1 MTRFLT
7 VILVLA
13 SASIGFAAEGRA
25 APHRWAS
32 EFEIAT
38 INVER
43 NATDGDTEII
53 ISVLPADEGL
63 KYLSIRAPD
72 KRAVVDL
79 FSLDRSVLGL
89 REFDFESPEP
99 PGEAI
104 LAAYPQGT
112 YKFTGRSV
120 GGEWFY
126 GEARLSH
133 LMPAEP
139 VIMSPAAGS
148 EVSPGALRIEWS
160 AVPGLRKVVIELE
173 NESVDPEQVLSVE
186 LSANATSFDV
196 PAAFMRPSSEYQ
208 VGIAAVGENG
218 NITVVETIFTTGE

>member
-1 MTRFLT
+1 MSHFFK
-7 VILVLA
+7 VVLVLA
-13 SASIGFAAEGRA
+13 SASIGSATEGRA
-25 APHRWAS
+25 PPHRWAS
-32 EFEIAT
+32 EFEVAT

-43 NATDGDTEII
+43 NATDGDTEIV

-63 KYLSIRAPD
+63 KYLSIRAPNN
-72 KRAVVDL
+72 RAVVDL

-99 PGEAI
+99 PGDAI
-104 LAAYPQGT
+104 LAAYPQGI

-120 GGEWFY
+120 GGEWFH

-133 LMPAEP
+133 LMPAES

-148 EVSPGALRIEWS
+148 EVPAGALRVEWS

-173 NESVDPEQVLSVE
+173 NESVDPEQVLSAE
-186 LSANATSFDV
+186 LPGDATSFDV
-196 PAAFMRPSSEYQ
+196 PAAFMLPGSEYQ

-218 NITVVETIFTTGE
+218 NITVVESIFTTGE